1 MVHVHC
7 TILYTA
13 PYSDCWLFCLCIY
26 FHDIS
31 SEAESVTKHLHRFLP
46 LLSIY
51 YSFVLLLRRYEEGR
65 RVGAARR
72 LTFHITSPRP
82 GPWCCW
88 MSARGAAEFLRSP
101 PRNIAGNLPSSSS
114 SRANIAKVCGT
125 ELPINKH
132 FKQQVIIINQ
142 VLLVEQ
148 LQTLCEWGK

>member
-1 MVHVHC
+1 M
-7 TILYTA
+7 
-13 PYSDCWLFCLCIY
+13 
-26 FHDIS
+26 
-31 SEAESVTKHLHRFLP
+31 RG
-46 LLSIY
+46 
-51 YSFVLLLRRYEEGR
+51 EGR

-72 LTFHITSPRP
+72 LTFHTAAAWSVVLLNVSSRR
-82 GPWCCW
+82 
-88 MSARGAAEFLRSP
+88 RGVFTISP